1 MLEISPLIMVVTFV
15 IFLTML
21 YLLNQ
26 KLYKPLLKFMDDRDA
41 SIEQRLRE
49 AQNMTGDTSDQERQA
64 AETIDAAKSEAAK
77 MRQMALDTLQEEQA
91 KVLAARQEKLAQK
104 YDDFKASLEEE
115 RKALAQSLLSEL
127 PQLKEG
133 LKARF
138 GQL

>member
-1 MLEISPLIMVVTFV
+1 MLEISPLIMAVTFV

-41 SIEQRLRE
+41 SIEQSLRE
-49 AQNMTGDTSDQERQA
+49 ARNLTGDTSDQERQA
-64 AETIDAAKSEAAK
+64 AEAIDAAKSEAAA
-77 MRQMALDTLQEEQA
+77 MRQAALDALQEEQA
-91 KVLAARQEKLAQK
+91 KVLATRQGELARK

-115 RKALAQSLLSEL
+115 RKALAQTLLADL